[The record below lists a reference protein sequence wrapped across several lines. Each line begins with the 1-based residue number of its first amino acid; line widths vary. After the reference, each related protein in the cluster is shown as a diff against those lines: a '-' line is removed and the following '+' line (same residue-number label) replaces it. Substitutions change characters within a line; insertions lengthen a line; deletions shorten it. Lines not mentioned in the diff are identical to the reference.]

1 MLPKEQNYYSN
12 YIVNYR
18 FFSVYW
24 ISSLLT
30 LTCASYKGMIIR
42 LLKMSV
48 ALPSRNEHEQEI
60 TQKIYND

>member
-1 MLPKEQNYYSN
+1 
-12 YIVNYR
+12 
-18 FFSVYW
+18 
-24 ISSLLT
+24 
-30 LTCASYKGMIIR
+30 MIIR